1 MCGRFALFSSPSTLA
16 RRFGADTIPG
26 MEARYNIAPSQ
37 AIPIVREEGDERS
50 FALAHWGLIPFWAK
64 DVKIGYSMINA
75 RAETVAEKPAFRT
88 AFKQRRCL
96 IPADGFYEW
105 QALPGAK
112 TKQPWFVSL
121 RNREPMAFAGLWEIW
136 KSPEGRNLESCT
148 IIVTA
153 ANDLMQPIHERMPVI
168 LAPEDWETWLAPH
181 QTNPKILQNLLQ
193 PYPGEEMTAWRVSM
207 SVNNPKNDSEECTE
221 PVA

>member
-1 MCGRFALFSSPSTLA
+1 MCGRFALFSSPSMLA
-16 RRFGADTIPG
+16 RRFGTETTPG

-37 AIPIVREEGDERS
+37 AIPIVRKEGDERR
-50 FALAHWGLIPFWAK
+50 FAMAHWGLIPFWAK
-64 DVKIGYSMINA
+64 DAKIGYSMINA

-181 QTNPKILQNLLQ
+181 QTNPKILKNLLQ